1 MSSAVRIFLSF
12 GVTQAVAICV
22 QASGARIVVN
32 CAAVSGHEKAGLHLD
47 AAPRKD
53 AGSAIRT

>member
-1 MSSAVRIFLSF
+1 MATAVTKILIF
-12 GVTQAVAICV
+12 GGTQAVANCV